1 MKYTTTP
8 VSAPESTILAAD
20 TYVAIPFTVTET
32 DVVKAGYPMAKTG
45 KKASATTGVSDAAVT
60 DAIGILLHT
69 VDPSVNPNGALLI
82 QGVVDQKKAKASSG
96 FSFTADDVAALHKS
110 FSVTTSALML
120 NGGKNHGFSEIFHFR
135 CDC

>member
-20 TYVAIPFTVTET
+20 TYVAIPFTVTESG
-32 DVVKAGYPMAKTG
+32 VVKAGYPMAKTG

-82 QGVVDQKKAKASSG
+82 QGVVDQKRQRKVLA
-96 FSFTADDVAALHKS
+96 FPLLLMTLPLCTRLFPQS
-110 FSVTTSALML
+110 FSVTTSAPIF
-120 NGGKNHGFSEIFHFR
+120 NGGKTHGFSEIFHF
-135 CDC
+135 

>member
-32 DVVKAGYPMAKTG
+32 DVVKAGHPMAKTG
-45 KKASATTGVSDAAVT
+45 KKASATTGTSDAAVT

-69 VDPSVNPNGALLI
+69 VDPAVNPNGALLI
-82 QGVVDQKKAKASSG
+82 QGVLDVDKAKLSGFTYSANDIAALKKAVPAV
-96 FSFTADDVAALHKS
+96 FCRTDVGAKS
-110 FSVTTSALML
+110 
-120 NGGKNHGFSEIFHFR
+120 E
-135 CDC
+135 